1 MKSGPSTKIWLALGA
16 SLAVSG
22 GFAIIVSLPE
32 GGLVMWAGVGLVSAG
47 SLALR
52 IGLGKSRQEVAGATR
67 DATPHAGA
75 MPPASVEAELLRPTP
90 RKVEMTGRGKTVVA
104 TWMLALA
111 AFGTVAHQH
120 FSRFPPPHSKDR
132 LKLDGATA
140 TATVHSLEA
149 RELEDGK
156 RLYFVGYSFVTESGS
171 PVRISRSVSERV
183 YNRLAEGTA
192 TEVVYLPGNPDNHY
206 LPDLTSPVSTRFVF
220 FAGGILLAAA
230 GFAEA
235 QRRLHRR
242 LVATGTPV
250 SGFTADVR
258 RRGGVRS
265 FLVNYDVAGERRSLR
280 ARERNPDLRSG
291 QSATVLYDPAISSRA
306 VIYRLALY
314 RARA

>member
-1 MKSGPSTKIWLALGA
+1 MNSRPSTKIWLALGA

-52 IGLGKSRQEVAGATR
+52 IGLGRSRQEIARAEREPIG
-67 DATPHAGA
+67 DPGPTPS
-75 MPPASVEAELLRPTP
+75 ASVEPELLRSTP
-90 RKVEMTGRGKTVVA
+90 RRVEMTIRGKTVVA
-104 TWMLALA
+104 TWMLALT
-111 AFGTVAHQH
+111 AFGSVAHQH
-120 FSRFPPPHSKDR
+120 FSRLPPPPSKDR
-132 LKLDGATA
+132 FEQDGATA

-149 RELEDGK
+149 RRLEDG
-156 RLYFVGYSFVTESGS
+156 RTLYFVGYGFAPESGS
-171 PVRISRSVSERV
+171 PIRISRSVSERV

-192 TEVVYLPGNPDNHY
+192 TEVVYLPRNPESHY
-206 LPDLTSPVSTRFVF
+206 LPELTSPVSTRFVF

-265 FLVNYDVAGERRSLR
+265 FLVNYDVAGQRRSLR
-280 ARERNPDLRSG
+280 ARERNPELRSG
-291 QSATVLYDPAISSRA
+291 QTATVLYDPAVSTRA

-314 RARA
+314 RVRG

>member
-1 MKSGPSTKIWLALGA
+1 MNSRPSTKIWLALGA

-22 GFAIIVSLPE
+22 GFAIVVSLPE

-52 IGLGKSRQEVAGATR
+52 IGLGKSSREVSAAQQEPIPHRGP
-67 DATPHAGA
+67 TPS
-75 MPPASVEAELLRPTP
+75 ASVEPELQRPTP
-90 RKVEMTGRGKTVVA
+90 RRVAMTVRGKAVVA

-111 AFGTVAHQH
+111 AFGLVAHQH
-120 FSRFPPPHSKDR
+120 FSRLPPPHSKDR
-132 LKLDGATA
+132 LEQDGAAA
-140 TATVHSLEA
+140 TARVHSREA
-149 RELEDGK
+149 RKLEDG
-156 RLYFVGYSFVTESGS
+156 RTLYFIGYGFDTESGS
-171 PVRISRSVSERV
+171 PVRISRSVSKRV
-183 YNRLAEGTA
+183 YDRLAEGTA
-192 TEVVYLPGNPDNHY
+192 TEVVYLPRNPENHY
-206 LPDLTSPVSTRFVF
+206 LPELTSPVSTRFVF

-235 QRRLHRR
+235 QRRIHRR

-265 FLVNYDVAGERRSLR
+265 FLVNYDVGGQRRSLR
-280 ARERNPDLRSG
+280 ARERNPELRSG
-291 QSATVLYDPAISSRA
+291 QTATVLYDPSIASRA
-306 VIYRLALY
+306 VVYRLALY